1 MQKQTGNTLIMVL
14 IVLLLI
20 TIIGAVAVRS
30 SILGLS
36 LATSNQVSNLLLQ
49 NNDAVMFEI
58 KDAAKVRRNLNVNQ
72 MFGYFESSAN
82 AADELAFCYRA
93 DQSQFFSLANA
104 SVVGSTKIGTNG
116 YCQRNWF
123 SSGRS
128 AILTQVYLKKL
139 SSDDDLLANL
149 NLGSSAG
156 ATTTPGVS
164 PRTMSATVIS
174 VLPAFAKATN
184 AEIQNCFRTSTS
196 ATVEACFRD
205 KNIPYNMQTSQF
217 IISGEP
223 RRVGS

>member
-20 TIIGAVAVRS
+20 TIIGAIAVRS

-58 KDAAKVRRNLNVNQ
+58 KDTAKVNRNLNANQ

-82 AADELAFCYRA
+82 TGDELAFCYRA
-93 DQSQFFSLANA
+93 SQSEFFNLANA
-104 SVVGSTKIGTNG
+104 SVVGSTKIGSNG
-116 YCQRNWF
+116 YCRRDWF

-128 AILTQVYLKKL
+128 AILTQVYLKRL
-139 SSDDDLLANL
+139 TTAENFTNASA
-149 NLGSSAG
+149 GSSVG
-156 ATTTPGVS
+156 ASNTPGIT

-174 VLPAFAKATN
+174 VLPAFASATN
-184 AEIQNCFRTSTS
+184 TQIQNCFRNNSS
-196 ATVEACFRD
+196 ETVEACFSGL
-205 KNIPYNMQTSQF
+205 NIPYNMQTSQF
-217 IISGEP
+217 VVSAEP
-223 RRVGS
+223 KRN